1 MSSIDFNTIDNL
13 IIDGDANEYH
23 LRGPLTPEQKTR
35 TLNYLEEGF
44 DKMLEQNPN
53 SKDYITIATF
63 TDGTQ
68 INEFYLP
75 RQHFIDL
82 EKARPVTPP
91 VAQRLITS
99 NILNKFNASRRNL
112 AATKKAVANA
122 AARQQARQ
130 QAGINAAKA
139 KAAAAK
145 AQTNPSTTFK
155 PKPMPKFGGKR
166 TRRLR
171 KQTRRS

>member
-13 IIDGDANEYH
+13 IIDGDATEYT

-44 DKMLEQNPN
+44 GKMLEQNPN

-82 EKARPVTPP
+82 EEKERPVTPP
-91 VAQRLITS
+91 VRTITP
-99 NILNKFNASRRNL
+99 NILSRFKNTRANL
-112 AATKKAVANA
+112 AAAAKV
-122 AARQQARQ
+122 AARRQAN
-130 QAGINAAKA
+130 INAAKA
-139 KAAAAK
+139 KAALIAK
-145 AQTNPSTTFK
+145 AKATK
-155 PKPMPKFGGKR
+155 RGGKR
-166 TRRLR
+166 SRRGR
-171 KQTRRS
+171 RTSRQTRRR